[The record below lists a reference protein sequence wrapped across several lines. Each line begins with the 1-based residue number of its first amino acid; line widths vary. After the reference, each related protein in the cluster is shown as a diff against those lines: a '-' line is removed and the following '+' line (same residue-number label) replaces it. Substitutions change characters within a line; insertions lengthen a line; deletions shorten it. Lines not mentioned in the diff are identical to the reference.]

1 MRELLQVILPFNP
14 SLFSALPQHKG
25 PRKTPSITS
34 FLTRKRTPLPLP
46 SNPFVKKPHSEVVKS
61 SITSALIL
69 NNGVRWVL
77 NVGWSGYGSRLGEK
91 KNTTDAR
98 CIRHQIKAQTN
109 LSVLPLVHS
118 SLPPHLPP
126 FFLRL
131 WLGIW
136 PGDLGFQRANPH
148 LPRSSNTGMF
158 YLWLGPDNNLY
169 LEGGVSVFFNVDGLF
184 RINQNEEYHHLSFG
198 GIIGLMGSEAARL
211 LLCTLTFSVL
221 VK

>member
-61 SITSALIL
+61 SITFALIL

-118 SLPPHLPP
+118 SLPPPP
-126 FFLRL
+126 TSPLSSFASG
-131 WLGIW
+131 WESGQGIW
-136 PGDLGFQRANPH
+136 ASKEQIHTCPDPQTLACFIYGWGLTIIFTLRGGF
-148 LPRSSNTGMF
+148 LCS
-158 YLWLGPDNNLY
+158 
-169 LEGGVSVFFNVDGLF
+169 
-184 RINQNEEYHHLSFG
+184 
-198 GIIGLMGSEAARL
+198 LMSMVY
-211 LLCTLTFSVL
+211 FV
-221 VK
+221 

>member
-1 MRELLQVILPFNP
+1 MSGDLVMDHG
-14 SLFSALPQHKG
+14 SGK
-25 PRKTPSITS
+25 
-34 FLTRKRTPLPLP
+34 
-46 SNPFVKKPHSEVVKS
+46 KKPQP
-61 SITSALIL
+61 TLSA
-69 NNGVRWVL
+69 
-77 NVGWSGYGSRLGEK
+77 S
-91 KNTTDAR
+91 D
-98 CIRHQIKAQTN
+98 IRSKHRRVSQSFPWFTH
-109 LSVLPLVHS
+109 LS
-118 SLPPHLPP
+118 PPHLPP

>member
-1 MRELLQVILPFNP
+1 MSIKCRVIWLWITARGKKKHNRRSLHQTSDQSTDESLSP
-14 SLFSALPQHKG
+14 SPGS
-25 PRKTPSITS
+25 
-34 FLTRKRTPLPLP
+34 
-46 SNPFVKKPHSEVVKS
+46 
-61 SITSALIL
+61 LI
-69 NNGVRWVL
+69 
-77 NVGWSGYGSRLGEK
+77 S
-91 KNTTDAR
+91 
-98 CIRHQIKAQTN
+98 
-109 LSVLPLVHS
+109 P
-118 SLPPHLPP
+118 PPHLPP